1 MICFVSTV
9 FIYPN
14 QREGNQI
21 VRWKGRLK
29 RRNKGILKNIGV
41 LLKPTYIGGKNIM
54 VNNTANNQEAIKT
67 VNDLIKEIKV
77 AMFTTISSDNK
88 IISRPMQTQEVE
100 FDGELWF
107 LTMKDTDK
115 YQEITSNPNVNLAY
129 AGKSYVSISGTAE
142 FIEDAAKKKE
152 YWNPV
157 FDKMLDT
164 SYDDPNVVLIKVDA
178 DSAEY
183 WDSGDTLKSVK
194 TFVKKLTNKD
204 TEKDHKEIND
214 TVDFN

>member
-1 MICFVSTV
+1 
-9 FIYPN
+9 
-14 QREGNQI
+14 
-21 VRWKGRLK
+21 
-29 RRNKGILKNIGV
+29 
-41 LLKPTYIGGKNIM
+41 M
-54 VNNTANNQEAIKT
+54 VNNSTDNLEAIKT
-67 VNDLIKEIKV
+67 VNELIKDIEV

-88 IISRPMQTQEVE
+88 ILSRPMQTQEVE

-115 YQEITSNPNVNLAY
+115 YQEIAANPHVNLAY

-142 FIEDAAKKKE
+142 FIEDEAKKKE

-183 WDSGDTLKSVK
+183 WDSGNTLKSVK
-194 TFVKKLTNKD
+194 TFVKKLTNNETKKD
-204 TEKDHKEIND
+204 EKEIND

>member
-1 MICFVSTV
+1 MAD
-9 FIYPN
+9 N
-14 QREGNQI
+14 QQS
-21 VRWKGRLK
+21 
-29 RRNKGILKNIGV
+29 
-41 LLKPTYIGGKNIM
+41 
-54 VNNTANNQEAIKT
+54 IKI
-67 VNDLIKEIKV
+67 VNDLIKDIKV

-107 LTMKDTDK
+107 LTMKDTEK
-115 YQEITSNPNVNLAY
+115 YQEIASNPNVNLAY

-142 FIEDAAKKKE
+142 FIEDMNKKKE
-152 YWNPV
+152 YWNPI
-157 FDKMLDT
+157 FDKVLDT

-183 WDSGDTLKSVK
+183 WDSGNTLKSVK
-194 TFVKKLTNKD
+194 TLVKKMTSNETKKD
-204 TEKDHKEIND
+204 EKELND

>member
-1 MICFVSTV
+1 
-9 FIYPN
+9 
-14 QREGNQI
+14 
-21 VRWKGRLK
+21 
-29 RRNKGILKNIGV
+29 
-41 LLKPTYIGGKNIM
+41 M
-54 VNNTANNQEAIKT
+54 VNSSTDNLEAIKT
-67 VNDLIKEIKV
+67 VNELIKDIEV

-88 IISRPMQTQEVE
+88 ILSRPMQTQEVE

-115 YQEITSNPNVNLAY
+115 YQEIAANPHVNLAY

-142 FIEDAAKKKE
+142 FIEDEAKKKE

-183 WDSGDTLKSVK
+183 WDSGNTLKSVK
-194 TFVKKLTNKD
+194 TFVKKLTNNETKKD
-204 TEKDHKEIND
+204 EKEINN
-214 TVDFN
+214 TVDFK

>member
-1 MICFVSTV
+1 
-9 FIYPN
+9 
-14 QREGNQI
+14 
-21 VRWKGRLK
+21 
-29 RRNKGILKNIGV
+29 
-41 LLKPTYIGGKNIM
+41 M
-54 VNNTANNQEAIKT
+54 VNNTTNNQEAIKT
-67 VNDLIKEIKV
+67 VNDLIKDIKV
-77 AMFTTISSDNK
+77 AMFTTISTDNK

-107 LTMKDTDK
+107 LTMKNTEK
-115 YQEITSNPNVNLAY
+115 YHEIASNPNVNLAY
-129 AGKSYVSISGTAE
+129 AGKSYVSVSGTAE
-142 FIEDAAKKKE
+142 FIEDTAKKKE

-194 TFVKKLTNKD
+194 TFVKKLTNKE
-204 TEKDHKEIND
+204 TEKDKKEIND

>member
-1 MICFVSTV
+1 
-9 FIYPN
+9 
-14 QREGNQI
+14 
-21 VRWKGRLK
+21 
-29 RRNKGILKNIGV
+29 
-41 LLKPTYIGGKNIM
+41 M
-54 VNNTANNQEAIKT
+54 VNDTTNDLQAIKT
-67 VNDLIKEIKV
+67 VNDLIKDIKV
-77 AMFTTISSDNK
+77 AMFTTISTDNK

-100 FDGELWF
+100 FDGDLWF
-107 LTMKDTDK
+107 LTMKDTEK
-115 YQEITSNPNVNLAY
+115 YDEIISNSNVNLAY

-183 WDSGDTLKSVK
+183 WDSGNTVKSVK

-204 TEKDHKEIND
+204 TEKDRKEIND
-214 TVDFN
+214 TVDFK

>member
-1 MICFVSTV
+1 
-9 FIYPN
+9 
-14 QREGNQI
+14 
-21 VRWKGRLK
+21 
-29 RRNKGILKNIGV
+29 
-41 LLKPTYIGGKNIM
+41 M
-54 VNNTANNQEAIKT
+54 VNDTTNDLQAIKT
-67 VNDLIKEIKV
+67 VNDLIKDIKV
-77 AMFTTISSDNK
+77 AMFTTISTDNK
-88 IISRPMQTQEVE
+88 IVSRPMQTQEVE
-100 FDGELWF
+100 FDGDLWF
-107 LTMKDTDK
+107 LTMKDTEK
-115 YQEITSNPNVNLAY
+115 YDEIISNSNVNLAY

-183 WDSGDTLKSVK
+183 WDSGNTVKSVK

-204 TEKDHKEIND
+204 TEKDRKEIND
-214 TVDFN
+214 TVDFK

>member
-1 MICFVSTV
+1 MCRNST
-9 FIYPN
+9 
-14 QREGNQI
+14 RSMT
-21 VRWKGRLK
+21 GRLK
-29 RRNKGILKNIGV
+29 RRNKGIQKNIGV
-41 LLKPTYIGGKNIM
+41 LLKLTYIGGKNIM

-67 VNDLIKEIKV
+67 VNDLIKDIKV

-152 YWNPV
+152 YWNPI

>member
-1 MICFVSTV
+1 
-9 FIYPN
+9 
-14 QREGNQI
+14 
-21 VRWKGRLK
+21 
-29 RRNKGILKNIGV
+29 
-41 LLKPTYIGGKNIM
+41 M
-54 VNNTANNQEAIKT
+54 VNNTTNNLESIQT
-67 VNDLIKEIKV
+67 VNNLIKDIKV

-107 LTMKDTDK
+107 LTMKDTEK

-129 AGKSYVSISGTAE
+129 AGNSYVSISGTAE

-152 YWNPV
+152 YWNPI

-183 WDSGDTLKSVK
+183 WDSGNTLKSVK

-204 TEKDHKEIND
+204 TEKDRKEIND

>member
-1 MICFVSTV
+1 
-9 FIYPN
+9 
-14 QREGNQI
+14 
-21 VRWKGRLK
+21 
-29 RRNKGILKNIGV
+29 
-41 LLKPTYIGGKNIM
+41 M
-54 VNNTANNQEAIKT
+54 VNNSTDNLEAIKM
-67 VNDLIKEIKV
+67 VNGLIKDIEV

-115 YQEITSNPNVNLAY
+115 YQEITANPHVNLAY

-142 FIEDAAKKKE
+142 FIEDQAKKKE

-157 FDKMLDT
+157 FDKMLDAG
-164 SYDDPNVVLIKVDA
+164 YDDPNVVLIKVDA

-183 WDSGDTLKSVK
+183 WDSGNTLKSVK
-194 TFVKKLTNKD
+194 TFVKKLTNNETKKD
-204 TEKDHKEIND
+204 EKEIND
-214 TVDFN
+214 TVDFK

>member
-1 MICFVSTV
+1 
-9 FIYPN
+9 
-14 QREGNQI
+14 
-21 VRWKGRLK
+21 
-29 RRNKGILKNIGV
+29 
-41 LLKPTYIGGKNIM
+41 M

-67 VNDLIKEIKV
+67 VNDLIKDIKV

-152 YWNPV
+152 YWNPI

-194 TFVKKLTNKD
+194 TFVKKLTKKD

-214 TVDFN
+214 TVNFN

>member
-1 MICFVSTV
+1 
-9 FIYPN
+9 
-14 QREGNQI
+14 
-21 VRWKGRLK
+21 
-29 RRNKGILKNIGV
+29 
-41 LLKPTYIGGKNIM
+41 M
-54 VNNTANNQEAIKT
+54 VNNSTDNLEAIKT
-67 VNDLIKEIKV
+67 VNELIKDIEV

-88 IISRPMQTQEVE
+88 ILSRPMQTQEVE

-115 YQEITSNPNVNLAY
+115 YQEIAANPHVNLAY

-142 FIEDAAKKKE
+142 FIEDEAKKKE

-183 WDSGDTLKSVK
+183 WDSGNTLKSVK
-194 TFVKKLTNKD
+194 TFVKKLTNNETKKD
-204 TEKDHKEIND
+204 EKEIND
-214 TVDFN
+214 TVDFK

>member
-1 MICFVSTV
+1 
-9 FIYPN
+9 
-14 QREGNQI
+14 
-21 VRWKGRLK
+21 
-29 RRNKGILKNIGV
+29 
-41 LLKPTYIGGKNIM
+41 M

-67 VNDLIKEIKV
+67 VNDLIKDIKV

-152 YWNPV
+152 YWNPI

-194 TFVKKLTNKD
+194 TFVKKLTKKD

>member
-1 MICFVSTV
+1 
-9 FIYPN
+9 
-14 QREGNQI
+14 
-21 VRWKGRLK
+21 
-29 RRNKGILKNIGV
+29 
-41 LLKPTYIGGKNIM
+41 M

-67 VNDLIKEIKV
+67 VNDLIKDIKV

>member
-1 MICFVSTV
+1 
-9 FIYPN
+9 
-14 QREGNQI
+14 
-21 VRWKGRLK
+21 
-29 RRNKGILKNIGV
+29 
-41 LLKPTYIGGKNIM
+41 M
-54 VNNTANNQEAIKT
+54 VNNSTDNLEAIKT
-67 VNDLIKEIKV
+67 VNELIKDIEV

-88 IISRPMQTQEVE
+88 ILSRPMQTQEVE
-100 FDGELWF
+100 FDGEIWF

-115 YQEITSNPNVNLAY
+115 YQEIAANPHVNLAY

-142 FIEDAAKKKE
+142 FIEDEAKKKE

-183 WDSGDTLKSVK
+183 WDSGNTLKSVK
-194 TFVKKLTNKD
+194 TFVKKLTNNETKKD
-204 TEKDHKEIND
+204 EKEINN
-214 TVDFN
+214 TVDFK

>member
-1 MICFVSTV
+1 
-9 FIYPN
+9 
-14 QREGNQI
+14 
-21 VRWKGRLK
+21 
-29 RRNKGILKNIGV
+29 
-41 LLKPTYIGGKNIM
+41 M
-54 VNNTANNQEAIKT
+54 VNNTTSNLESIQT
-67 VNDLIKEIKV
+67 VNKLIKDIKV

-107 LTMKDTDK
+107 LTMKDTEK
-115 YQEITSNPNVNLAY
+115 YEEIISNPNVNLAY
-129 AGKSYVSISGTAE
+129 AGSSYVSISGTAE

-152 YWNPV
+152 YWNPI

-183 WDSGDTLKSVK
+183 WDSGNTLKSVK

-204 TEKDHKEIND
+204 TEKDRKEIND

>member
-1 MICFVSTV
+1 
-9 FIYPN
+9 
-14 QREGNQI
+14 
-21 VRWKGRLK
+21 
-29 RRNKGILKNIGV
+29 
-41 LLKPTYIGGKNIM
+41 M
-54 VNNTANNQEAIKT
+54 VNNSTDNLEAIKT
-67 VNDLIKEIKV
+67 VNELIKDIEV

-88 IISRPMQTQEVE
+88 ILSRPMQTQEVE

-115 YQEITSNPNVNLAY
+115 YQEIAANPHVNLAY
-129 AGKSYVSISGTAE
+129 VGKSYVSISGTAE
-142 FIEDAAKKKE
+142 FIEDEAKKKE

-183 WDSGDTLKSVK
+183 WDSGNTLKSVK
-194 TFVKKLTNKD
+194 TFVKKLTNNETKKD
-204 TEKDHKEIND
+204 EKEIND
-214 TVDFN
+214 TVDFK

>member
-1 MICFVSTV
+1 
-9 FIYPN
+9 
-14 QREGNQI
+14 
-21 VRWKGRLK
+21 
-29 RRNKGILKNIGV
+29 
-41 LLKPTYIGGKNIM
+41 M
-54 VNNTANNQEAIKT
+54 VNNTTDNQEAIKI
-67 VNDLIKEIKV
+67 VNDLIKDIKV
-77 AMFTTISSDNK
+77 AMFTTISSDDK

-115 YQEITSNPNVNLAY
+115 YQEIITNPHVNLAY

-178 DSAEY
+178 ESAEY
-183 WDSGDTLKSVK
+183 WDSGNTVKSVK
-194 TFVKKLTNKD
+194 TFVKKLTNSETRKD
-204 TEKDHKEIND
+204 QKEMND